1 MSKSQVPI
9 LLWPFWALWRL
20 VTLILELTGRLLAVV
35 IGLVLV
41 ILGALI
47 SLTIVGALVGVPVA
61 LLGILLTLR
70 GLF

>member
-1 MSKSQVPI
+1 MSKTQVPV

-20 VTLILELTGRLLAVV
+20 VTLILELTGRLLAVM

-47 SLTIVGALVGVPVA
+47 SFTIVGALVGVPVA
-61 LLGILLTLR
+61 LLGILLMLR

>member
-1 MSKSQVPI
+1 MSKTQVPVV
-9 LLWPFWALWRL
+9 LWPFWALWRL

-61 LLGILLTLR
+61 LLGLLLILR